1 MNTRNLFTTATLSVF
16 APTFAFADLMGE
28 EKALEIIS
36 TGIIVNGAVGAGS
49 SYRDDK
55 QAVYVVHE
63 GTLYFCNLFTQKKRS
78 ETEAVVA
85 SECFRS
91 SQ

>member
-36 TGIIVNGAVGAGS
+36 RGIVVSGTVGAGS

-55 QAVYVVHE
+55 QAVYVMHE
-63 GTLYFCNLFTQKKRS
+63 GTLYFCNLFTHKKRS
-78 ETEAVVA
+78 VAEAQVQA
-85 SECFRS
+85 ECFRGAN
-91 SQ
+91 